1 MNAQRPYIF
10 LVKTMLFALI
20 ISALSLP
27 LPEIIL
33 DTAPLWMLLF
43 FTYWL
48 TNFNV
53 QRQFFIALI
62 LGVLIDVLYGDI
74 LGQNALALIL
84 SAAFITKIRQS
95 FSVSN
100 ISTQQIY
107 ILAASSIYLGVLL
120 SVHSLSIQGFD
131 FNYYLLFTPL
141 TSALLWPV
149 VQLLLS
155 KCRR

>member
-1 MNAQRPYIF
+1 MHTQRPYIF
-10 LVKTMLFALI
+10 LVKTTLFALI
-20 ISALSLP
+20 ISALP
-27 LPEIIL
+27 LPEVIL
-33 DTAPLWMLLF
+33 GIAPLWMLLF

-48 TNFNV
+48 IYFTA
-53 QRQFFIALI
+53 QGRFFIALI

-84 SAAFITKIRQS
+84 SSTFITKVKQS
-95 FSVSN
+95 FAVSN

-107 ILAASSIYLGVLL
+107 VLAASSIYLGVLL
-120 SVHSLSIQGFD
+120 LVYSLSIQSFD

-149 VQLLLS
+149 IQLLLS
-155 KCRR
+155 KCKH